1 MSYIIATG
9 YGRSVND
16 DQYTVRIISTLS
28 GSDSPKEF
36 SLDTN
41 GFALIY
47 ESVDD
52 QLLVPGI
59 VHSRVE
65 IGTIWSA
72 DVFGTLDTLISLL
85 TQSEDGEYI
94 IEIERDSTV
103 IWVGSIL
110 NEQFEYTEDSAQ
122 REVRIVATDA
132 LSLLKDIDYSDNG
145 ARYTGRQTLD
155 VVIKNI
161 ADKWPLHTYLN
172 GKSLGAA
179 TRFFW
184 ADDVYSTDDAFYK
197 LLPHPAG
204 TTYGQIRRASVGT
217 NCWSSTNDAGQL
229 EFVSCYDV
237 LQSICLTFQ
246 WRLYSYEQAWNF
258 VPSNLSAETVN
269 GYIDTWND
277 STSSGQ
283 LVSEFTFQTTGANN
297 IKQKAAGW
305 TKVFSPQLNR
315 VSIKRD
321 TNNGATVLSGYN
333 LSDLDV
339 VTDGDVIYDGQDTE
353 NDSVRY
359 LVRGRVNITNT
370 AVGSGNDLARIV
382 LRLTIQMD
390 TGADAVYYVNDL
402 LSGNENLGQNIWQF
416 LTGQGVGY
424 TETTATEGD
433 WSSASGNMFFHD
445 ANNSSSVYYYD
456 PSQESAR
463 TIGYGFY
470 IKPPPTVKTGL
481 KVTVDTVVIDTDN
494 NQNASFKNA
503 LSVNHLELV
512 VSKFAV
518 ADEQLE
524 LLQDFDIVASAPTG
538 RTSTHLG
545 TTYIGQL
552 GASMGRIDVQT
563 SVSPSIVTGS
573 TTNWVNQASATE
585 RRINTLCVE
594 EVLANHQRWLALEKG
609 TIVLR
614 GTSTST
620 PKPFNR
626 YKDEDTGTYYT
637 PLTYQLNAT
646 DASVDVTLRKTSRN
660 AISITTSDENT
671 TKGPDVNVDTDTTNN
686 PGSLRNPTTGFAA
699 KANLAFETDF
709 SSIIGAGEVKEYY
722 YSINSTGMGSRQDYQ
737 GEVPTAG
744 TNIQRRIYRNSDAL
758 QDGTDSG
765 WAAIGSG
772 AQPNEGLSLAGT
784 IALIHEY
791 EAKNTGGRATYLI
804 TYSEVSTALL
814 LDTYTEATA
823 AYSLRKVR
831 SDYVGGPIVVRRSSD
846 NNTVSVGFT
855 SAGELDTAALL
866 SFCGSG
872 DGFVQRWYDQAG
884 SNDLVQNS
892 TSAQPQIVAS
902 GAVVTV
908 NNHPAVD
915 FNGTSHYM
923 DIASVTLN
931 PSSNA
936 VLTFAGVYQFDT
948 VSAASYVAAQWDG
961 STSNQVF
968 GLLSLA
974 TATMRFMARF
984 QNNTLSRVQSAV
996 GGISANTQ
1004 YIGVGQF
1011 KQNHSKA
1018 VLNDND
1024 LTDTN
1029 VNSTVNHATST
1040 FAIGHR
1046 PDSGAGKF
1054 NGKLQ
1059 EFCVWSQ
1066 ATDTHDRNALSD
1078 DIDSHYG
1085 TY

>member
-28 GSDSPKEF
+28 GSDSTKEF

-65 IGTIWSA
+65 IGTIWSP

-85 TQSEDGEYI
+85 AQSEDGEYI

-122 REVRIVATDA
+122 RVVRIVATDA
-132 LSLLKDIDYSDNG
+132 LSLLKDIDYNDNG
-145 ARYTGRQTLD
+145 TRYYGRQNLD

-172 GKSLGAA
+172 GKNLGAA
-179 TRFFW
+179 KRFFW

-217 NCWSSTNDAGQL
+217 NCFNSFNDAGVE
-229 EFVSCYDV
+229 EFLSCYDV

-246 WRLYSYEQAWNF
+246 WRLYSYEQAWHF
-258 VPSNLSAETVN
+258 VPVNLSAESVN
-269 GYIDTWND
+269 GYIDTWNA

-283 LVSEFTFQTTGANN
+283 LVSEFRFQTTGANN
-297 IKQKAAGW
+297 TKQKAAGW

-321 TNNGATVLSGYN
+321 THDGATVLSGYN
-333 LSDLDV
+333 LSNLDV
-339 VTDGDVIYDGQDTE
+339 VTDGEVIYDGQDTE
-353 NDSVRY
+353 NASVRY
-359 LVRGRVNITNT
+359 QVGGRINMTNT
-370 AVGSGNDLARIV
+370 AVGSDNDLARIV

-390 TGADAVYYVNDL
+390 TGANAVYYVNQL
-402 LSGNENLGQNIWQF
+402 QTSNENILQDTWQF
-416 LTGQGVGY
+416 ITGQGLGY
-424 TETTATEGD
+424 TSTTTTQGF
-433 WSSASGNMFFHD
+433 WSSSSGYMFFHD

-463 TIGYGFY
+463 TIGWGFY
-470 IKPPPTVKTGL
+470 IKPPPTLKTGL
-481 KVTVDTVVIDTDN
+481 QVTVDTIVIDTNN
-494 NQNASFKNA
+494 NQNATFENA

-512 VSKFAV
+512 VAKFAV
-518 ADEQLE
+518 ADQQLE
-524 LLQDFDIVASAPTG
+524 LLQDFDIVASAPAG

-563 SVSPSIVTGS
+563 SVSPFIVTGS

-594 EVLANHQRWLALEKG
+594 EVLANHQRWLELEKG

-626 YKDEDTGTYYT
+626 YKDEDTGIYYT
-637 PLTYQLNAT
+637 PLSYQLNAT
-646 DASVDVTLRKTSRN
+646 DASVDVSLRRTGRN
-660 AISITTSDENT
+660 AISVTTSNENT

-699 KANLAFETDF
+699 KANLAFATDF

-765 WAAIGSG
+765 WAAIASG

-791 EAKNTGGRATYLI
+791 EARNTGGRATYLI

-831 SDYVGGPIVVRRSSD
+831 NDYTGGPIVVRRSSD

-855 SAGELDTAALL
+855 SAGELDTAGLL

-872 DGFVQRWYDQAG
+872 DGFVQTWYDQAG
-884 SNDLVQNS
+884 SNDLIQNS

-923 DIASVTLN
+923 DKASVTLN

-936 VLTFAGVYQFDT
+936 VLTFAGVFQLDT
-948 VSAASYVAAQWDG
+948 VSSGQYIAAQWNG
-961 STSNQVF
+961 TTSNQVF
-968 GLLSLA
+968 GLLNLSTASL
-974 TATMRFMARF
+974 RFMARF
-984 QNNTLSRVQSAV
+984 QNGTLSRVNSGSGTTA
-996 GGISANTQ
+996 ADTQ

-1011 KQNHSKA
+1011 KQNHSKG
-1018 VLNDND
+1018 VLNDID
-1024 LTDTN
+1024 YTDTN

-1040 FAIGHR
+1040 FAIGRR
-1046 PDSGAGKF
+1046 PDTGANYT
-1054 NGKLQ
+1054 NGKVQ

-1066 ATDTHDRNALSD
+1066 ATNTHDRNALSD
-1078 DIDSHYG
+1078 AIDGHYG